1 MSSYILTIDLGG
13 TKCCLSLWQ
22 SSCAAVPQK
31 VSSHTVPTDFA
42 DEQGLL
48 AKIQSFLL
56 YISSKQ
62 APSQPVKPEACTLA
76 MAGRIAPG
84 AAELSL
90 TNNPCQIHTGR
101 LREGLNCPLAV
112 LNDLEA
118 LAHALPALSEAP
130 NPQEPDKPAQL
141 RQIYP
146 QKAANFARFTPP
158 FLHNSMHN
166 APGFSAPAIA
176 AAVGTGLGV
185 AARLPGGRVVPTE
198 AGHCAFA
205 PENPDQLRLWRAL
218 REHQSSLP
226 TNALNQPEPA
236 SGPFPYPFNEQI
248 LSGMGLCNI
257 LYTILPSAPK
267 PLLQNPALI
276 SLCAQG
282 CTNLHS
288 ICTASAP
295 YNPDYNI
302 DYNSEE
308 LQTACREAFRLLSS
322 CLGACM
328 SNLALTFLAG
338 GGVYLGG
345 GVLTK
350 NPTLFDEQAFI
361 EAFLK
366 PGAFRQTLSQIPVWL
381 IQDPDAL
388 SLGAALFADHNIL
401 G

>member
-1 MSSYILTIDLGG
+1 MSYILTIDLGG
-13 TKCCLSLWQ
+13 TKCSLSLWQ

-31 VSSHTVPTDFA
+31 ISRHTVPTDFA

-62 APSQPVKPEACTLA
+62 APSQPIKPEACTLA
-76 MAGRIAPG
+76 MAGQIAPG
-84 AAELSL
+84 AEVLAL
-90 TNNPCQIHTGR
+90 TNNPCQIR
-101 LREGLNCPLAV
+101 PASLREGLNCPLAV

-118 LAHALPALSEAP
+118 LAHALPLLSEAP

-146 QKAANFARFTPP
+146 QKAANFAHFTTP

-166 APGFSAPAIA
+166 PPLLSAPAIA

-205 PENPDQLRLWRAL
+205 PENPDQLRLWQAL
-218 REHQSSLP
+218 QEQQPSLP
-226 TNALNQPEPA
+226 SNTLNQPEPA
-236 SGPFPYPFNEQI
+236 SGPAPYPFNEQI
-248 LSGMGLCNI
+248 LSGIGLCNI
-257 LYTILPSAPK
+257 LYTIFPSAPK

-276 SLCAQG
+276 SLCANG

-288 ICTASAP
+288 ICTDSAP
-295 YNPDYNI
+295 YNLDYTPAC
-302 DYNSEE
+302 SPAE
-308 LQTACREAFRLLSS
+308 LQAACREAFRLFSS
-322 CLGACM
+322 CLGSCL

-338 GGVYLGG
+338 GGIFLGG

-350 NPTLFDEQAFI
+350 NPSLFDEQAFI